1 VPAPPTFAPGRLF
14 VHLDEYE
21 ISLARELRLCSEY
34 VRKCRLLLER
44 METRHGMTTEVFL
57 SRQEQGALAVSRDFT
72 KWRDGA
78 EGLRRWSDARNE
90 YARLLGI
97 MKI

>member
-1 VPAPPTFAPGRLF
+1 

-21 ISLARELRLCSEY
+21 ISLARELGLCNEY
-34 VRKCRLLLER
+34 MRKCRRLLER
-44 METRHGMTTEVFL
+44 MESRHGMTTEVFL
-57 SRQEQGALAVSRDFT
+57 ACRQQGTLPVSREFK
-72 KWRDGA
+72 KWQDGV